1 MISIGPSDTTPPT
14 SQGSGNPS
22 DFPPS
27 FDCVVER
34 MNSSGAP
41 DAVKEQIL
49 DRIVILRAKSGCF
62 ETLESEVDSLLA
74 EIDEVD
80 TIESVSAGILSD

>member
-1 MISIGPSDTTPPT
+1 
-14 SQGSGNPS
+14 
-22 DFPPS
+22 
-27 FDCVVER
+27 

-41 DAVKEQIL
+41 DAVKERIL
-49 DRIVILRAKSGCF
+49 DRIVILRAQSGCF